1 MRSALTSLN
10 RPKARRTLR
19 HGIETGEVFSRM
31 APVRSLTTLCLP
43 GGLLVLAGLIL
54 FRPGILPDAVEPYVH
69 AYPYAVFGVGV
80 VTAWYFNRSRIVFG
94 LLILALA
101 GVALPRV
108 GGDHAGVEGTSR
120 LLFLAVAALIPLNLA
135 ACAAIK
141 ERGVF
146 TARGMSRFAG
156 IAVQILAVDLTIRW
170 EWSAPY
176 EWLASPLVDDLLAAW
191 TSVPQVPL
199 AAFGL
204 AMAFLGARC
213 VVRRDPIDT
222 GCLWALVSALAA
234 LQGVRWGW
242 APSLLLATGGLTL
255 VWALLETTYR
265 MAYYDELTGLPGR
278 RALNEALLRVGSRYA
293 VAMVD
298 VDHFKRLNDVF
309 GHDVGDQALRMV
321 AGRLSRITGGGK
333 AFRHG
338 GEEFVVLF
346 ARATAAEA
354 LPHLEAVRRAI
365 ADASFILR
373 GPRRPRKKPP
383 TPKPARGPQVTV
395 ALTVS
400 IGLAEPD
407 QRKGNA
413 SPQQVLRAADK
424 ALYRAKGAGRNRLM
438 V

>member
-1 MRSALTSLN
+1 
-10 RPKARRTLR
+10 
-19 HGIETGEVFSRM
+19 M

-43 GGLLVLAGLIL
+43 GGLLILAGLIL
-54 FRPGILPDAVEPYVH
+54 FRPGILPDAVQSYVQ

-80 VTAWYFNRSRIVFG
+80 VMGWYFNRSRIVFA
-94 LLILALA
+94 LVVLALA
-101 GVALPRV
+101 GLALPRA
-108 GGDHAGVEGTSR
+108 GGDHLAVEGTSR
-120 LLFLAVAALIPLNLA
+120 ALFLAVAALLPLNLA
-135 ACAAIK
+135 GFATLK
-141 ERGVF
+141 ERGLF
-146 TARGMSRFAG
+146 TASGVSRLAA
-156 IAVQILAVDLTIRW
+156 IATQFLAVDLTIRW
-170 EWSAPY
+170 EWNTPH
-176 EWLASPLVDDLLAAW
+176 EWLAYPLADVWLTAW
-191 TSVPQVPL
+191 TPLPQVSL

-204 AMAFLGARC
+204 AAVLLVARC
-213 VVRRDPIDT
+213 VLRRDPIDA
-222 GCLWALVSALAA
+222 GFLWALVSSLAA
-234 LQGVRWGW
+234 LQGIRWGW

-255 VWALLETTYR
+255 IWALLETTYR

-321 AGRLSRITGGGK
+321 AGRLSGITGGGK
-333 AFRHG
+333 PFRYG

-346 ARATAAEA
+346 ARASAAEA
-354 LPHLEAVRRAI
+354 LPHLEAARRAI

-373 GPRRPRKKPP
+373 GPRRPRKKPA
-383 TPKPARGPQVTV
+383 TPRTPRGPQVTV

>member
-1 MRSALTSLN
+1 
-10 RPKARRTLR
+10 
-19 HGIETGEVFSRM
+19 M
-31 APVRSLTTLCLP
+31 APVRSLTTLWLP
-43 GGLLVLAGLIL
+43 GGLLILASLIL
-54 FRPGILPDAVEPYVH
+54 FRPGMLPDAVQPYVQ

-80 VTAWYFNRSRIVFG
+80 VMGWYFNRSRIVFA
-94 LLILALA
+94 LVVLALA
-101 GVALPRV
+101 GLALPRA
-108 GGDHAGVEGTSR
+108 GGDHLAVEGTSR
-120 LLFLAVAALIPLNLA
+120 ALFLAVAALLPLNLA
-135 ACAAIK
+135 GFATLK
-141 ERGVF
+141 ERGLFSASGV
-146 TARGMSRFAG
+146 SRLAA
-156 IAVQILAVDLTIRW
+156 IATQFLAVDLTIRW
-170 EWSAPY
+170 EWYTPH
-176 EWLASPLVDDLLAAW
+176 EWLAYPLADVWITAW
-191 TSVPQVPL
+191 TPLPQVSL
-199 AAFGL
+199 AVFGL
-204 AMAFLGARC
+204 AAVLLVARC
-213 VVRRDPIDT
+213 VLRRDPIDA
-222 GCLWALVSALAA
+222 GFLWALVSSLAA
-234 LQGVRWGW
+234 LQGIRWGW

-255 VWALLETTYR
+255 IWALLETTYR

-321 AGRLSRITGGGK
+321 AGRLSGITGGGK
-333 AFRHG
+333 PFRYG

-346 ARATAAEA
+346 ARASAAEA
-354 LPHLEAVRRAI
+354 LPHLEAARRAI

-373 GPRRPRKKPP
+373 GPRRPRKKPA
-383 TPKPARGPQVTV
+383 TPRTPRGPQVTV

>member
-1 MRSALTSLN
+1 M
-10 RPKARRTLR
+10 
-19 HGIETGEVFSRM
+19 
-31 APVRSLTTLCLP
+31 
-43 GGLLVLAGLIL
+43 LAGLIL
-54 FRPGILPDAVEPYVH
+54 FRPGVLPDAVEPYVGV
-69 AYPYAVFGVGV
+69 YPYAVFGVGA
-80 VTAWYFNRSRIVFG
+80 VTAWYFNRSRIVFA
-94 LLILALA
+94 LLVLALA
-101 GVALPRV
+101 CVALPRV
-108 GGDHAGVEGTSR
+108 GGDHTRVEGAGR
-120 LLFLAVAALIPLNLA
+120 LLFLAVTALLPLNLA

-146 TARGMSRFAG
+146 TARGMSRLAA
-156 IAVQILAVDLTIRW
+156 IAAQIVTVDLTIRLG
-170 EWSAPY
+170 WSAAYQWLESPFIDD
-176 EWLASPLVDDLLAAW
+176 WLAVW
-191 TSVPQVPL
+191 TSIPQVSL

-204 AMAFLGARC
+204 AAALLAARC

-222 GCLWALVSALAA
+222 GCLWALVSAFAA
-234 LQGVRWGW
+234 LQGICLGW
-242 APSLLLATGGLTL
+242 APSPLLATGGLAL
-255 VWALLETTYR
+255 VWALIETTYR

-278 RALNEALLRVGSRYA
+278 RALNEALLRVGSRYT

-333 AFRHG
+333 AFRYG

-373 GPRRPRKKPP
+373 GPRRPRKKPA
-383 TPKPARGPQVTV
+383 TPKPSRGPQVTV